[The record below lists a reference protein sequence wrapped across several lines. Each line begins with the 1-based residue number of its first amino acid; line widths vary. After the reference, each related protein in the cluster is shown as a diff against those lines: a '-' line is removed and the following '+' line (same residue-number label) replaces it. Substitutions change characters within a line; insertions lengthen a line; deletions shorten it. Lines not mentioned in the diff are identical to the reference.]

1 MQMFIVLK
9 SSRLYERL
17 NQFHYYRQILNRF
30 KELGIDDSKIIEVSK
45 INQSLFLVVEFH
57 NGPTKRTPIHEI
69 KIHTSDQLMIGY
81 RFISDKPKR
90 RHLTLKTFLE
100 NFDRLIIDQDFD
112 LLRELYGMEY
122 DLWGIELH

>member
-1 MQMFIVLK
+1 MFIVLK

-30 KELGIDDSKIIEVSK
+30 KELGIDDSKVIEVSK
-45 INQSLFLVVEFH
+45 INQSLFLVVEFP
-57 NGPTKRTPIHEI
+57 NGPTKKTLIKEI

-122 DLWGIELH
+122 DLWDIDLH

>member
-30 KELGIDDSKIIEVSK
+30 KELGIDDSKVIEVSK
-45 INQSLFLVVEFH
+45 INQSLFLVVEFP
-57 NGPTKRTPIHEI
+57 NGPTKKTLIKEI

-90 RHLTLKTFLE
+90 RHLTLKTLLE
-100 NFDRLIIDQDFD
+100 NFDRLVIQQDFV
-112 LLRELYGMEY
+112 LLQELYSMEY
-122 DLWGIELH
+122 ELWNIDLH

>member
-30 KELGIDDSKIIEVSK
+30 KELGIDDSKVIEVSK
-45 INQSLFLVVEFH
+45 INQSLFLVVEFP
-57 NGPTKRTPIHEI
+57 NGPTKKTLIKEI

-112 LLRELYGMEY
+112 LLTELYGMEY
-122 DLWGIELH
+122 DLWDIELH

>member
-1 MQMFIVLK
+1 MFIVLK

-30 KELGIDDSKIIEVSK
+30 KELGIDDSKVIEVSK
-45 INQSLFLVVEFH
+45 INQSLFLVVEFP
-57 NGPTKRTPIHEI
+57 NGSTKKTLIKEI

-112 LLRELYGMEY
+112 LLTELYGMEY
-122 DLWGIELH
+122 DLWDIELH

>member
-1 MQMFIVLK
+1 MFIVLK
-9 SSRLYERL
+9 SSRLYEKL
-17 NQFHYYRQILNRF
+17 NQFQYYRQILNRF
-30 KELGIDDSKIIEVSK
+30 KELGIDDSKVIEVNK
-45 INQSLFLVVEFH
+45 INQSLFLVVEFP

-122 DLWGIELH
+122 DLWDVVLH

>member
-30 KELGIDDSKIIEVSK
+30 KELGIDDSKVIEVRRMSE
-45 INQSLFLVVEFH
+45 SRFLVVEFPF
-57 NGPTKRTPIHEI
+57 GPTKKTPIKEI

-81 RFISDKPKR
+81 RFISDRPKR
-90 RHLTLKTFLE
+90 RHLRLKTLLE
-100 NFDRLIIDQDFD
+100 NFDRLVIQQDFV
-112 LLRELYGMEY
+112 LLQKLYGMEY
-122 DLWGIELH
+122 ELWDVELH

>member
-1 MQMFIVLK
+1 
-9 SSRLYERL
+9 
-17 NQFHYYRQILNRF
+17 
-30 KELGIDDSKIIEVSK
+30 
-45 INQSLFLVVEFH
+45 VEFH

-69 KIHTSDQLMIGY
+69 KINTSDQLMIGY

-122 DLWGIELH
+122 DLWDIELH